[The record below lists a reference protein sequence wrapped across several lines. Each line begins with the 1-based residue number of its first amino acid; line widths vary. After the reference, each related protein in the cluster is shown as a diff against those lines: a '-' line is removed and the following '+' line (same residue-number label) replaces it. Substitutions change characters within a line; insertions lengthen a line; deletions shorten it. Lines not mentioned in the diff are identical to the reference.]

1 MRGKKGCYAILL
13 MAALLLNE
21 PQLMTTGAVKS
32 PHSSPFHNG
41 ERRNAEGL
49 SYSYDIEYDLNGGSV
64 EAALPSHYIMEE
76 LPLTLE
82 IPHKTG
88 YNFAGWYTDDKYRN
102 KIKQITID
110 ELGDLSLHAKW
121 TKEINSFRN
130 VEHYSYITDI
140 KENENTARLKDCGY
154 SFVENID
161 IPGMPSTRENDY
173 MKNLVTTEEQCPQGI
188 CITEDFCLITAYCSN
203 DSEKLG
209 SLYVFN
215 KDNGEYLVTL
225 GMKKNSHLGGLTFDG
240 KNLWICHSDTRTLER
255 LNYDY
260 IKRIALS
267 KPKMFV
273 DATGMFKEYR
283 VSNMPS
289 AITYDDGLLWVATH
303 NAYFKSTMI
312 AYKYLDGGLVE
323 QERYQIP
330 EKVQGI
336 TFDEDGHVYLSTSF
350 GRRKSSYVRMY
361 ESMEALDDKPG
372 APAYNIELP
381 PCSEAVIYQNGKL
394 YVLFESAS
402 LKYFE
407 GTDGRGT
414 SSSPIDK
421 ILVVETDGFF

>member
-1 MRGKKGCYAILL
+1 M
-13 MAALLLNE
+13 
-21 PQLMTTGAVKS
+21 
-32 PHSSPFHNG
+32 
-41 ERRNAEGL
+41 EGL

-64 EAALPSHYIMEE
+64 ETTLPSSYIMEE

-82 IPHKTG
+82 IPHRTG
-88 YNFAGWYTDDKYRN
+88 YNFAGWYTDDRYKN
-102 KIKQITID
+102 KIKQITIN
-110 ELGDLSLHAKW
+110 ELGNLSLHAKW
-121 TKEINSFRN
+121 TKGINSFRN
-130 VEHYSYITDI
+130 VEHYSYISDR
-140 KENENTARLKDCGY
+140 NENTVRLKDCEY
-154 SFVENID
+154 SFVENIA
-161 IPGMPSTRENDY
+161 IPGMPSTREDDY

-203 DSEKLG
+203 DRENLG
-209 SLYVFN
+209 SLYVFD

-240 KNLWICHSDTRTLER
+240 RNLWICHSDTRTLER

-260 IKRIALS
+260 IKKIALS
-267 KPKMFV
+267 GPKMFV

-289 AITYDDGLLWVATH
+289 AITYYDGLLWVATH

-323 QERYQIP
+323 QARYQIP

-336 TFDEDGHVYLSTSF
+336 TFDEDGYVYLSTSF
-350 GRRKSSYVRMY
+350 GRRKSSYIRMY
-361 ESMEALDDKPG
+361 ESIKALDDKPG
-372 APAYNIELP
+372 TPAYNIELP
-381 PCSEAVIYQNGKL
+381 PCSEAVIYRNGKL

-402 LKYFE
+402 FKYFE

-414 SSSPIDK
+414 SISPIDK
-421 ILVVETDGFF
+421 ILVIRMDRFF

>member
-1 MRGKKGCYAILL
+1 MRYRKGCYAILL
-13 MAALLLNE
+13 ITALLLNE
-21 PQLMTTGAVKS
+21 PQLFKTAAVKR
-32 PHSSPFHNG
+32 PPSSPFYNG
-41 ERRNAEGL
+41 EHTNAEGL
-49 SYSYDIEYDLNGGSV
+49 SCSYNIKYDLNGGSV
-64 EAALPSHYIMEE
+64 KTALPSNYIIEE
-76 LPLTLE
+76 LPLPLE

-88 YNFAGWYTDDKYRN
+88 YNFAGWYTDEAYRN
-102 KIKQITID
+102 KIKQITTD
-110 ELGDLSLHAKW
+110 ELGNLSLHAKW

-130 VEHYSYITDI
+130 VEHYSYISD
-140 KENENTARLKDCGY
+140 NENTAKLKDCAY

-161 IPGMPSTRENDY
+161 IPGMPSTREYDY

-188 CITEDFCLITAYCSN
+188 CMTEDFCLITAYCSN
-203 DSEKLG
+203 DSENLG
-209 SLYVFN
+209 SLYVFDR
-215 KDNGEYLVTL
+215 DNGEYLVTL

-240 KNLWICHSDTRTLER
+240 RNLWICHSDTRTLER

-267 KPKMFV
+267 RPKMFV

-289 AITYDDGLLWVATH
+289 AITYYDGLLWVATH

-312 AYKYLDGGLVE
+312 SYKYLDGGLVE

-336 TFDEDGHVYLSTSF
+336 TFDEEGHVYLSTSF
-350 GRRKSSYVRMY
+350 GRRKSSYIRMY
-361 ESMEALDDKPG
+361 ESITALDDKPKK
-372 APAYNIELP
+372 PAYNIELP
-381 PCSEAVIYQNGKL
+381 PCSEAIIYQNKRL

-407 GTDGRGT
+407 GTDGRGM
-414 SSSPIDK
+414 SISPIDK
-421 ILVVETDGFF
+421 ILIVEADGFF